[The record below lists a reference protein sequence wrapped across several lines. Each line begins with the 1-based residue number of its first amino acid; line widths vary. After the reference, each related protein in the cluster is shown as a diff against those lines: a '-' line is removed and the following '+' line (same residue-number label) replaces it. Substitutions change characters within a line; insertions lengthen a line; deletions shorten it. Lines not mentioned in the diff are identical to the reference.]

1 MARGQIGH
9 SEFQNRLH
17 RDAFRGNLNL
27 RIFLE
32 TRRSELMYS
41 EYFKRGLNHGKPIVQ
56 ESEGE
61 HEKGSGHTLT
71 WWCPSTAATV
81 EMITVDGGGD
91 LRRGRTGD
99 DGDDPETRATAA
111 RGVGAKRLK

>member
-27 RIFLE
+27 RILLE
-32 TRRSELMYS
+32 TRGSELMYR
-41 EYFKRGLNHGKPIVQ
+41 EYLKRGLNHGKPIVQ
-56 ESEGE
+56 ESDGE

-99 DGDDPETRATAA
+99 DGDDP
-111 RGVGAKRLK
+111 